1 MVPRVAKR
9 LMPISV
15 LGNCN
20 KPDTVLLQRCHAQAN
35 SRYRAQRCAGF
46 TLLELVVVVLLL
58 SIMLGLVVVN
68 LSRDDSGELRDEAQ
82 RLALLLNTAQQDAIL
97 KGQVLALAL
106 EPGGYHFMRLTDAGT
121 LQPITQDELLRA
133 RELPSDIKISAVEIA
148 GTETTDTQKPK
159 GIVLQPSGELDEFT
173 ITLQKGQ
180 LRWQVKGSLADGIR
194 SAEPTVDHARS

>member
-1 MVPRVAKR
+1 MLFQGR
-9 LMPISV
+9 LS
-15 LGNCN
+15 
-20 KPDTVLLQRCHAQAN
+20 KTN
-35 SRYRAQRCAGF
+35 SRYRLQCCAGF

-68 LSRDDSGELRDEAQ
+68 LGSDDAADLRDEAQ

-97 KGQVLALAL
+97 EGQVLALAL

-148 GTETTDTQKPK
+148 GKATTESEKPN

-173 ITLQKGQ
+173 ITLQKGSM
-180 LRWQVKGSLADGIR
+180 RWQVKGSLADGIR
-194 SAEPTVDHARS
+194 SAEPTADHARS

>member
-1 MVPRVAKR
+1 
-9 LMPISV
+9 MPISV
-15 LGNCN
+15 LGTCN
-20 KPDTVLLQRCHAQAN
+20 KPDTVSFERCCARAHF
-35 SRYRAQRCAGF
+35 RYRPACGAGF

-58 SIMLGLVVVN
+58 SIMAGLVAVN
-68 LSRDDSGELRDEAQ
+68 LSRDDGGELRDEAQ

-97 KGQVLALAL
+97 EGQVLALAL

-121 LQPITQDELLRA
+121 LQPITGDELLRA

-148 GTETTDTQKPK
+148 GTETGESQKPK
-159 GIVLQPSGELDEFT
+159 GIVLQPSGDLDAFT

-194 SAEPTVDHARS
+194 SAQPTADHARS

>member
-1 MVPRVAKR
+1 MPFRRRGARANFRYCPR
-9 LMPISV
+9 
-15 LGNCN
+15 
-20 KPDTVLLQRCHAQAN
+20 
-35 SRYRAQRCAGF
+35 RCAGF

-58 SIMLGLVVVN
+58 SIILGLVAVN
-68 LSRDDSGELRDEAQ
+68 LNRDDSGELRDEAQ
-82 RLALLLNTAQQDAIL
+82 RQALLLNTAQQDAIL
-97 KGQVLALAL
+97 EGQVLALAL
-106 EPGGYHFMRLTDAGT
+106 EPGGYHFMRLTDSGT

-133 RELPSDIKISAVEIA
+133 RELPSGMKISAVEIA
-148 GTETTDTQKPK
+148 GKETTQSDKPD

>member
-1 MVPRVAKR
+1 MLIAHTATRTD
-9 LMPISV
+9 L
-15 LGNCN
+15 
-20 KPDTVLLQRCHAQAN
+20 T
-35 SRYRAQRCAGF
+35 YRARCCSGF

-68 LSRDDSGELRDEAQ
+68 LSSDDNSQLRDEAQ

-97 KGQVLALAL
+97 EGQVLALAV
-106 EPGGYHFMRLTDAGT
+106 EPGGYHFMRLTDTGT

-148 GTETTDTQKPK
+148 GKDTADTEKPS

-173 ITLQKGQ
+173 ITLQKGSA
-180 LRWQVKGSLADGIR
+180 RWYVKGSLADGIR
-194 SAEPTVDHARS
+194 SAEPTIDHVRS

>member
-1 MVPRVAKR
+1 M
-9 LMPISV
+9 
-15 LGNCN
+15 
-20 KPDTVLLQRCHAQAN
+20 LLRRAAT
-35 SRYRAQRCAGF
+35 RIALTYRTGRCAGF

-58 SIMLGLVVVN
+58 SIMLGLVAVN
-68 LSRDDSGELRDEAQ
+68 LSSDDSGELRDEAQ
-82 RLALLLNTAQQDAIL
+82 RLALLLNAAQQDAIL
-97 KGQVLALAL
+97 EGQVLALAL

-194 SAEPTVDHARS
+194 SAEPTVGHARS